1 MLEGIITL
9 VSYGNL
15 GNIFS
20 QWEQMGFFTYLLP
33 FLLIFA
39 LVFGVLSQLNLF
51 GTNKGIQGIIALV
64 VGLMAVQSTIVATF
78 FSEIFPRAGMGIAV
92 LLVVII
98 FLGLFLPKA
107 NWSNYLLLGA
117 GGIILVLILI
127 NSTESVG
134 WVSSYGFSEY
144 ADWLI
149 PLIILFG
156 AISLIVFPQRSHETN
171 VGPFLNQAH
180 NYGHH

>member
-1 MLEGIITL
+1 
-9 VSYGNL
+9 
-15 GNIFS
+15 
-20 QWEQMGFFTYLLP
+20 
-33 FLLIFA
+33 
-39 LVFGVLSQLNLF
+39 
-51 GTNKGIQGIIALV
+51 
-64 VGLMAVQSTIVATF
+64 
-78 FSEIFPRAGMGIAV
+78 MGIAV